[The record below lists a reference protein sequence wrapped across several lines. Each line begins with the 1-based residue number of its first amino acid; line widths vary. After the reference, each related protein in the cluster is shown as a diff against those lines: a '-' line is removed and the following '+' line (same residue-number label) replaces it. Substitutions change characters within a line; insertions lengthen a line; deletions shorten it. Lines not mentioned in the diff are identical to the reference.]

1 MADKLAAYNQKRD
14 FLETREPPGSKAA
27 GGDTGAG
34 PLCFV
39 VQHHLASR
47 DHYDLRLEWNG
58 TLLSW
63 AVPKGP
69 SYNPRDKRL
78 AVHVEDHPLDYRDF
92 EGTIPKGEYGGGVV
106 MLWDEGTWEP
116 LGDVDEDLRRG
127 ELKFVLQGERL
138 DGAWVLV
145 RLAKATAARTT
156 GSSSRC
162 ATETRATTTASQ
174 ASRRACALGA
184 RWTRSGAI
192 RKSTGRRTPSSMPTC
207 SWPGLPTR
215 LLRAQAGSTR

>member
-63 AVPKGP
+63 AVVP
-69 SYNPRDKRL
+69 SR
-78 AVHVEDHPLDYRDF
+78 
-92 EGTIPKGEYGGGVV
+92 I
-106 MLWDEGTWEP
+106 
-116 LGDVDEDLRRG
+116 LRT
-127 ELKFVLQGERL
+127 FP
-138 DGAWVLV
+138 
-145 RLAKATAARTT
+145 
-156 GSSSRC
+156 
-162 ATETRATTTASQ
+162 TAS
-174 ASRRACALGA
+174 
-184 RWTRSGAI
+184 
-192 RKSTGRRTPSSMPTC
+192 
-207 SWPGLPTR
+207 
-215 LLRAQAGSTR
+215 